1 MKGQSKVWAVL
12 IIGALLAFGA
22 LNILNKQEYT
32 IIYKWVDGDTLVTT
46 GGDRIRLADIN
57 CPELA
62 TDEGKEAKEYAE
74 KTWPEGSIVI
84 VKTKPSQPDGDMYG
98 RRVAYVYPLI
108 GESINNQLV
117 LYGWAKYV

>member
-1 MKGQSKVWAVL
+1 MKEHAKVGAALV
-12 IIGALLAFGA
+12 IGALLVFAA
-22 LNILNKQEYT
+22 ISILNQNSYT
-32 IIYKWVDGDTLVTT
+32 TIYKWVDGDTLITT
-46 GGDRIRLADIN
+46 NGQRVRLADIN

-62 TDEGKEAKEYAE
+62 TDEGKEAREYAE

-117 LYGWAKYV
+117 QHGWARYV

>member
-1 MKGQSKVWAVL
+1 MKERAKVGTVL
-12 IIGALLAFGA
+12 VIGALLMFGA
-22 LNILNKQEYT
+22 INIINENEYT
-32 IIYKWVDGDTLVTT
+32 TIYKWVDGDTLITT
-46 GGDRIRLADIN
+46 NSQRVRLADIN

-62 TDEGKEAKEYAE
+62 THEGKEAREYAE